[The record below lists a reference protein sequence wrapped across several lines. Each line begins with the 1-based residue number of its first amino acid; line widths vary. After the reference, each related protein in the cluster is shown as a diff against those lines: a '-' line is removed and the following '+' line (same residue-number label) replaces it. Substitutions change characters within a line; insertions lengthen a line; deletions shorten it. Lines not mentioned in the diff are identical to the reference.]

1 MRRIQDE
8 NLSFRLSNRLK
19 EQLINFCEQHDF
31 HSASV
36 IRMALN
42 EFLRKG
48 TSGPGDAKATGW
60 VR

>member
-1 MRRIQDE
+1 MRKIQDE

-19 EQLINFCEQHDF
+19 EQLIKFCEQHEL
-31 HSASV
+31 HTASI

-42 EFLRKG
+42 EYLGKG
-48 TSGPGDAKATGW
+48 TSGPGEAKATGW